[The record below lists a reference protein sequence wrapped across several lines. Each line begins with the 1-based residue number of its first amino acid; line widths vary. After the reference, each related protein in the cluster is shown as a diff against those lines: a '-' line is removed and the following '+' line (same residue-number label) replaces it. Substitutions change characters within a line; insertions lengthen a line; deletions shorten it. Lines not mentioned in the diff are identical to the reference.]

1 MYVGEHGLE
10 LDPRAG
16 EWAPRIAEFA
26 DSAGWP
32 AERKRLSVAF
42 HWRTAEDEQAALTEL
57 RAVAERALA
66 AGLRPRWGRKV
77 LEVRPP
83 VDADKG
89 TAIRRV
95 LDEHGLRRA
104 LYAGDD
110 TTDLD
115 AFRGLDGLEL
125 AVRVAIVS
133 EEGPNE
139 LGEGADIVLGGPRR
153 LSTSSARS
161 SDAPDRR
168 GARADP
174 RPLRR
179 AEHPRVGGRDHRARV
194 RRRDVQPEAPARRDA
209 VHPQRSRL
217 ALIRKPMFP
226 PDIWRPPGGG
236 VKPGEDFVEAVKRE
250 ALEETGLHVELDRY
264 LVEARA
270 VFHFGEPPLD
280 WRTHVFSAQTTDE
293 AIEPLDTV
301 EIAEA
306 RWGTLEEL
314 AGPLRER
321 LLATD
326 RAFWRYRVALHDAAL
341 AALPT

>member
-1 MYVGEHGLE
+1 MRIVQWAVDTGELTARLGAEPQATAIMLDVDGTLAPIVPRPEDAVVPDETRALLERLVERYALVAFVSGRTSDDAAALVAVEGAVYVGEHGLE

-32 AERKRLSVAF
+32 AERNRLSVAF
-42 HWRTAEDEQAALTEL
+42 HWRTAENQQAALTEL

-139 LGEGADIVLGGPRR
+139 LGEGADIVLGGP
-153 LSTSSARS
+153 
-161 SDAPDRR
+161 
-168 GARADP
+168 
-174 RPLRR
+174 
-179 AEHPRVGGRDHRARV
+179 
-194 RRRDVQPEAPARRDA
+194 
-209 VHPQRSRL
+209 
-217 ALIRKPMFP
+217 
-226 PDIWRPPGGG
+226 
-236 VKPGEDFVEAVKRE
+236 E
-250 ALEETGLHVELDRY
+250 ALVDL
-264 LVEARA
+264 
-270 VFHFGEPPLD
+270 
-280 WRTHVFSAQTTDE
+280 
-293 AIEPLDTV
+293 
-301 EIAEA
+301 
-306 RWGTLEEL
+306 
-314 AGPLRER
+314 LRK
-321 LLATD
+321 LL
-326 RAFWRYRVALHDAAL
+326 
-341 AALPT
+341 